1 MKNTLL
7 LVGGVLCLSTMMAQA
22 QDKLTEYKVRPAVTL
37 RMPLPGDSINF
48 TGNKFTVNNLL
59 KTNIDID
66 FNNRPCNV
74 LSAESDGYVKVDKAQ
89 KDNLVYLFSTHLR
102 AERFMK
108 ASLKISSPV
117 RFEVFVNGVSKC
129 VKTLPRIV

>member
-37 RMPLPGDSINF
+37 RMPLLGDSINF

-108 ASLKISSPV
+108 SLLTAFQSV
-117 RFEVFVNGVSKC
+117 
-129 VKTLPRIV
+129 